1 MKTRI
6 ITGSFSALSFEVR
19 LKANQPLPEEH
30 ERPAAATHKSSPQL
44 QAEPASSAPGSF
56 RPAPM
61 SAPGAATGREMKL
74 ECEVYG
80 GVLMGM
86 PGSTL
91 VKQRLV
97 SRSNPY
103 ALHPPAGLASQ
114 PAGGPDFYLS
124 PHDDESADYR

>member
-6 ITGSFSALSFEVR
+6 ITGSFSALSFEAR
-19 LKANQPLPEEH
+19 LKAVEPQLEEH
-30 ERPAAATHKSSPQL
+30 TSHAAATH
-44 QAEPASSAPGSF
+44 ASAPRRQVELALRAPGSF
-56 RPAPM
+56 RPAPLFVV
-61 SAPGAATGREMKL
+61 GARIAREMKL
-74 ECEVYG
+74 DCEVYG

-97 SRSNPY
+97 SRPNPY